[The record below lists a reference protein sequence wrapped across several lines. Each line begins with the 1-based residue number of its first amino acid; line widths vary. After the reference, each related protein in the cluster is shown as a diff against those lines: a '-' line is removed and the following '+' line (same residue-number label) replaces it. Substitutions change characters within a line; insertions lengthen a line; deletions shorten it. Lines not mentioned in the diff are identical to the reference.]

1 MVAEIKENELVRTAS
16 ICVPCRDESYETK
29 KLQSRVVTRIDQLH
43 EGNLL
48 MLIFLLLFLSG
59 NQPYQITWKIS
70 M

>member
-1 MVAEIKENELVRTAS
+1 MVADIKENELVRTAS
-16 ICVPCRDESYETK
+16 ICVPCRVEFCETK
-29 KLQSRVVTRIDQLH
+29 RLQSRVVTRIDQLQ

-48 MLIFLLLFLSG
+48 MLILLLLILSG